1 MKRRSSDIAPLS
13 EWAGRW
19 ADYNLYQRY
28 GKLWR
33 IVKCYKN
40 LKQYCK
46 KLKKDFLVNYA
57 NVSLSQRKE
66 AEVDQKNHESKEK
79 RITSF
84 SRFFFKKK
92 NS

>member
-1 MKRRSSDIAPLS
+1 MKKRSSDIAPLS

-19 ADYNLYQRY
+19 GDYNLYQRY

-40 LKQYCK
+40 LKQYFK

-57 NVSLSQRKE
+57 NVSQRKE
-66 AEVDQKNHESKEK
+66 AEVDQKNHEPKEK

-92 NS
+92 NP